1 VVKVEEFNSSE
12 YQEIKNDFID
22 EAMEHL
28 QTLEDG
34 LLIIEQDSGDYE
46 LLNTVFRAVHSI
58 KGAADYLELDKI
70 VATAHVMENILD
82 DLRNGTA
89 KANKQ
94 VVNYLLKGVDLLQGL
109 VHEVKTGED
118 KNIDY
123 QSFVNE
129 APSIDNAGKDSETKN
144 NLSTIR
150 LNTDNPDRYEGDDEL
165 EQSNKY
171 IIFKLAD
178 QCYGVNVPEIKE
190 IVKISEITPIPYLDE
205 DITGLMNLRGEIITI
220 VDMRKKLT
228 ANGTNDSKNRI
239 IILNREDTQVGFIVD
254 QVMEVME
261 LLPEDIKPPM
271 VDRDFNAD
279 YVYGV
284 AETQK
289 AFIMLLDI
297 RKILNI

>member
-1 VVKVEEFNSSE
+1 MGEFNSSE
-12 YQEIKNDFID
+12 YEEIKNDFIE

-34 LLIIEQDSGDYE
+34 LLTIEQNNDDYE

-58 KGAADYLELDKI
+58 KGAAAYLDLDKI
-70 VATAHVMENILD
+70 VSTAHVMENILD
-82 DLRNGTA
+82 DLRNGAA

-94 VVNYLLKGVDLLQGL
+94 VINYLLKGVDLLHEL

-118 KNIDY
+118 KNVDY

-129 APSIDNAGKDSETKN
+129 ASNIDKTGKDTEAKN
-144 NLSTIR
+144 DLSTVR
-150 LNTDNPDRYEGDDEL
+150 LSMDSPDRYEGDEEL

-171 IIFKLAD
+171 IIFKLAE
-178 QCYGVNVPEIKE
+178 QCYGVNVSEIKE
-190 IVKISEITPIPYLDE
+190 IVKISEITPIPYLNE

-220 VDMRKKLT
+220 VDMREKLMV
-228 ANGTNDSKNRI
+228 NGVNDSKNRI
-239 IILNREDTQVGFIVD
+239 IILNREDMQVGFIVD

-271 VDRDFNAD
+271 VDENFNAD

-284 AETQK
+284 AETPK

-297 RKILNI
+297 KKILDI